1 MSGAGNDFILF
12 DNKINPKLVFS
23 KEKIAQF
30 CNRRTGIGADGIL
43 IIHDSKGF
51 DFGMQ
56 YFNSDG
62 STGSLCGNGARC
74 SLHYAKISGL
84 IKNSSNIKFEFNNQ
98 EFSGE
103 VFDNGQVKFNLH
115 NPKNIKLNFGI
126 KVLRQLINA
135 SYADTGSPHV
145 VIRIEDVLKNNED
158 LKSFYKELD
167 DFPVLEFGKLVRFH
181 DDFTPAGTN
190 VNFVQVNEGKI
201 LIRTYERG
209 VEEET
214 LSCGTG
220 SVASAVLMFYNNLV
234 KKPVEILA
242 RSGDQLIVDFDF
254 DGQNFSN
261 VSLTGPAKVVFNGEI
276 TT

>member
-62 STGSLCGNGARC
+62 STGSLCGNSARC

>member
-234 KKPVEILA
+234 TKPVEILA